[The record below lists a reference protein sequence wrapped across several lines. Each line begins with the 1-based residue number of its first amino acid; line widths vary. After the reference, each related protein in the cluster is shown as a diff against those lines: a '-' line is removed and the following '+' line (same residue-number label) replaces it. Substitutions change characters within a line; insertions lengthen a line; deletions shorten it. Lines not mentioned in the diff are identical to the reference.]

1 MFCITITIVGPIVNA
16 VQPIT
21 QRLAHTISI
30 VELITGVTGPLE
42 HILFTLLSGGHL
54 PFYDQEFLVK

>member
-1 MFCITITIVGPIVNA
+1 MNA